1 VPEFAYRAATPD
13 GRIIRGVQEATSGPL
28 LERQLSA
35 SGLLLLDVSTAP
47 AARRT
52 GRGFRSRRA
61 DVVEA
66 VRYLA
71 TLIEAGFP
79 LDRALG
85 TTSRIVA
92 RRDVAQALLAA
103 RERVRSGV
111 ELATAFDEQGRIFP
125 RLTVGMIRAGE
136 RGGHLPDALN
146 RLAGQLERE
155 EALRSQVLSALFY
168 PAIVAVV
175 GAAALL
181 VLVLYVLPRFVA
193 VLAEAGAA
201 LPRST
206 ALLLATSAWLGRWW
220 PLLLAGGVAAVF
232 LIAAYRRSASGRLVL
247 DELLLRV
254 PVLGALRQRL
264 VAARFGRSL
273 SSLLGSGLPILPAL
287 EVAAS
292 GLSDTAASRQVRK
305 ARDDVRAGMRLAQ
318 ALDQGAAFPFL
329 FVQMVDLGEA
339 SGRLVEML
347 DRAAV
352 SAERDLQQGLERLV
366 RLVEPV
372 MIVVFGALAGFVALS
387 LLQAIYGFRAGGF

>member
-1 VPEFAYRAATPD
+1 MPEFAYRAATPD

>member
-1 VPEFAYRAATPD
+1 MPEFAYRAATPD
-13 GRIIRGVQEATSGPL
+13 GRIIRGVQEAASGPL
-28 LERQLSA
+28 LERQLCA
-35 SGLLLLDVSTAP
+35 SGLLLLDVSAAP
-47 AARRT
+47 AGRRT

-92 RRDVAQALLAA
+92 RRDVARALHAA

-111 ELATAFDEQGRIFP
+111 ELATAFDEQAQVFP
-125 RLTVGMIRAGE
+125 RLAVGMIRAGE
-136 RGGHLPDALN
+136 RGGHLPEALD

-168 PAIVAVV
+168 PAIVAIV

-206 ALLLATSAWLGRWW
+206 GMLLATSTWLGRWW
-220 PLLLAGGVAAVF
+220 PLVLAGGGAAALGV
-232 LIAAYRRSASGRLVL
+232 AAYRRSASGRLVV
-247 DELLLRV
+247 DALLLRV

-287 EVAAS
+287 EMAAS

-305 ARDDVRAGMRLAQ
+305 AREDVRAGMRLAQ